1 MWKCS
6 FLATNLE
13 IEALYLSLFVNVANL
28 AIVLP
33 NFPALLRA
41 DRLSPR
47 EKLYDQNFRVAKIN
61 VVLHAIA
68 EKIMG

>member
-13 IEALYLSLFVNVANL
+13 IEALYLSLFVNVAKL

-33 NFPALLRA
+33 NFPALLRI

-61 VVLHAIA
+61 VVLR
-68 EKIMG
+68 KK